1 MTLHRIILA
10 IIMSLCILIAPYVY
24 AADILKQI
32 HPYISV
38 IGEYNDN
45 LNLTHENQKKDF
57 ITTISPGVKFSNMD
71 AQSGITLDAN
81 MGAIFYNKYT
91 NLNYISGNVNFDSKY
106 LTSSHFNFYLRNS
119 YNRSDTPREREFF
132 TTTADNKFVLATETQ
147 RDVYWRNVVSPT
159 VEYQLGQESRVGVTY
174 RNNVYQTAAVGS
186 ENSMENYVSPFI
198 TYWLNQQNGISMSY
212 AYTNGHFEKS
222 PDFNSHRV
230 NASYMLRFTP
240 KATASLNGG
249 YTKQKYSSQSSVQ
262 STDYSIYESSLGISY
277 VFSPTLSASAQIGY
291 YWQNPEIGQNN
302 NGASFKADITQLD
315 ARTTY
320 TLSVQGGY
328 TQDYFTAQNLGYR
341 KYYRATGSITHFLD
355 RRLSIGCLGSVEK
368 AESEPASVSDPGH
381 RNTIYG
387 AGANISYLP
396 FQWLKFS
403 LEYTYNQNNTNYFYE
418 AANGYIENKG
428 MLTVT
433 ATY

>member
-1 MTLHRIILA
+1 MTLHRAILLFIIF
-10 IIMSLCILIAPYVY
+10 LCVLTAPYVY

-38 IGEYNDN
+38 KGEYSDN
-45 LNLTHENQKKDF
+45 LNLTTENQKKDF
-57 ITTISPGVKFSNMD
+57 ITTISPGFKFSNMD
-71 AQSGITLDAN
+71 EKSGVTLDAN
-81 MGAIFYNKYT
+81 AGAALYNEYT
-91 NLNYISGNVNFDSKY
+91 NLNYISGNVNLDSKY
-106 LTSSHFNFYLRNS
+106 LTSSHFNFYLKNS
-119 YNRSDTPREREFF
+119 YIRSEEPREREFF
-132 TTTADNKFVLATETQ
+132 TTTADNKFVLSTETQ
-147 RDVYWRNVVSPT
+147 RGVYWRNVVSPT
-159 VEYQLGQESRVGVTY
+159 VEYQFGPESRVGVTY

-198 TYWLNQQNGISMSY
+198 TYWLNRQNGISMNY
-212 AYTNGHFEKS
+212 AYTNGHFETS
-222 PDFNSHRV
+222 PDFNNHKV

-249 YTKQKYSSQSSVQ
+249 YTKQEYSAQSSVQ
-262 STDYSIYESSLGISY
+262 STDYAIYESSLGISY
-277 VFSPTLSASAQIGY
+277 LFSPTLSTSAQVGY
-291 YWQNPEIGQNN
+291 YWQNPEIGPNN
-302 NGASFKADITQLD
+302 NGVTFKADVTQLD

-328 TQDYFTAQNLGYR
+328 TQDYFTAQNLGFR

-355 RRLSIGCLGSVEK
+355 RRLSIGCLGSVERS
-368 AESEPASVSDPGH
+368 ESEPVSASDPGH
-381 RNTIYG
+381 RDTIWG
-387 AGANISYLP
+387 GGANLSYLP

-403 LEYTYNQNNTNYFYE
+403 LEYTYNQKKTNYPYDATDE
-418 AANGYIENKG
+418 YIENKG